1 MNKKIITLLFTFILL
16 VSCSSGDNPTSE
28 TSSTSQA
35 SQSTVTSSETSSEEI
50 SSEEESSEELS
61 SEELSSEEESSE
73 DTSSK
78 EEISAITNLEVTG
91 YEVRHTDI
99 QLTYLDSG
107 NYLDTTPYV
116 GNLSK
121 SAPNPVHISWDAAGE
136 SDYIVHIYEDDDLEN
151 EVVSYVTSTN
161 SFDFYNTK
169 LGQKYNILVS
179 SEDESI
185 EPSSYI
191 SFVSDARGPRNLF
204 VDGVENVR
212 DLAGLGHIKQG
223 MIYRSGRFNQDKEDI
238 VVSISEDGIY
248 EMVNHLKIKTEIDLR
263 RIDNNEVGGLTDA
276 SVLGES
282 VNYIQLPMAF
292 GGNNILTFVGK
303 IQGDTTIYDNPTQ
316 IAAFFDLLADENNY
330 PIDFHCSIGKDRTGC
345 LSYLVE
351 GLMGVSEE
359 ELMLDYMFT
368 NFANAGYC
376 KPVDITQRYVK
387 TLKEYEKGET
397 MQEKIYNYLNE
408 VVEIPN
414 TTLDKV
420 IEILKVE

>member
-1 MNKKIITLLFTFILL
+1 MNKKIITLLFTSILL

-28 TSSTSQA
+28 TSSTSQV
-35 SQSTVTSSETSSEEI
+35 SQSTVTSSETSSEE
-50 SSEEESSEELS
+50 LS
-61 SEELSSEEESSE
+61 SEEISSE
-73 DTSSK
+73 
-78 EEISAITNLEVTG
+78 EEISAITNLEVTD

-121 SAPNPVHISWDAAGE
+121 SAPNPVHISWDEAGE

-161 SFDFYNTK
+161 SFDFFNTK
-169 LGQKYNILVS
+169 LGQKYNIVVS
-179 SEDESI
+179 SADESV
-185 EPSSYI
+185 EPSSAV

-263 RIDNNEVGGLTDA
+263 RITNNEVGGLTDT

-387 TLKEYEKGET
+387 TLKDYEKGET

-408 VVEIPN
+408 VVEIPS